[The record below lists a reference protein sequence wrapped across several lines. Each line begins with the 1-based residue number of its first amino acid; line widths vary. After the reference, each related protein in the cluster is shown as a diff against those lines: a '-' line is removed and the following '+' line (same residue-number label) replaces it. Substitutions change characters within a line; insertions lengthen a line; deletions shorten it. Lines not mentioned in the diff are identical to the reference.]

1 MDIGCFWYL
10 TPLRCLL
17 FFSDGI
23 ILWLETKN
31 YVGETLSQNVS
42 TYNIHLPIKDQ
53 LDKIIILWNKK

>member
-1 MDIGCFWYL
+1 MFLVSYTSKMLII
-10 TPLRCLL
+10 
-17 FFSDGI
+17 FFRWRYNI